1 MINKI
6 EKVTPNKKNIPFKR
20 SPAYPRFAKPETF
33 SCMRWETQFCP
44 NFQKYFANEGDFAY
58 ILFSKPLRFVTFEQ
72 ASWKKIKSHLRFW
85 EQPKLSLYCKLQM
98 VNLEAGH
105 VASNAPKS
113 GVHHH
118 IVWLRHPRAPSKEI
132 LYSQKEVFLSL
143 NKDIMSKNLEPWKRY
158 ILGQKKA
165 WLLLLPQIKISLS
178 LKWRFTDGQK

>member
-1 MINKI
+1 MGAPSASN
-6 EKVTPNKKNIPFKR
+6 
-20 SPAYPRFAKPETF
+20 SPSEGPACFA
-33 SCMRWETQFCP
+33 RGLD
-44 NFQKYFANEGDFAY
+44 NFQEYFANEGDFAY

-178 LKWRFTDGQK
+178 PKWRFTDGQK